1 VIIGSTPL
9 RSTWREL
16 ALVWG
21 VVPILEDQPESDT
34 AAVNLAIMGSISRGI
49 VREGELLVITA
60 GFPMGTPGTTNMLQL
75 QVAGRILVNGIP
87 YLKKEATGRIVKA
100 LTSAEALEK
109 TREGDILVVR
119 GTDKEYIPAVKKC
132 AGLITE
138 QSGLTS
144 HPAILALEM
153 RLPCVLGAQNAM
165 EVLEDGMTV
174 TIDGERGIV
183 YQGNVRLR
191 A

>member
-1 VIIGSTPL
+1 
-9 RSTWREL
+9 
-16 ALVWG
+16 
-21 VVPILEDQPESDT
+21 
-34 AAVNLAIMGSISRGI
+34 MGSISRGI

-60 GFPMGTPGTTNMLQL
+60 GFPMGIPGTTNMLQL

-100 LTSAEALEK
+100 LTAAEALEK

-153 RLPCVLGAQNAM
+153 KLPCVLGAQNAM